1 MPRLW
6 SVKRAS
12 GFGVVAGL
20 LAVLLWPFFDL
31 FDPFLGWL
39 FMLLAAVTGLCG
51 FSILAM
57 TLHDIATRP
66 RRGSRI
72 RPMRSFDIILA
83 LILIGLS
90 WLQLHDAIGRF
101 PV

>member
-12 GFGVVAGL
+12 GVGVVAGL

-51 FSILAM
+51 F
-57 TLHDIATRP
+57 
-66 RRGSRI
+66 
-72 RPMRSFDIILA
+72 
-83 LILIGLS
+83 
-90 WLQLHDAIGRF
+90 
-101 PV
+101 